1 MRLAFF
7 LLLIVCVLRVHAQDG
22 VHRCV
27 DADGRPL
34 FTDQPCA
41 ALNAT
46 PVATPEKAPPPGVS
60 MTREPTLVVAPP
72 PVLCAGSVGA
82 LKQSVLDAFG
92 ARDPN
97 RLAGLMVW
105 DGAGRQSVVAN
116 IRALGD
122 LMKRPLLD
130 ISEEGAAPMPA
141 PVKAHDDIYD
151 LSTTPGV
158 VNAGT
163 PSLERSPEGE
173 ARALV
178 VRTAGDDGSGNPRE
192 SRFPIVRRSGCLWLR
207 PRGE

>member
-1 MRLAFF
+1 MRLVFF
-7 LLLIVCVLRVHAQDG
+7 LLLISLSLCAHAQDG

-46 PVATPEKAPPPGVS
+46 PAAVPDTLPAPGV
-60 MTREPTLVVAPP
+60 THAEPTLVVSPP

-105 DGAGRQSVVAN
+105 DGAGRQAVVAS
-116 IRALGD
+116 IRSLGAL
-122 LMKRPLLD
+122 MRRPLLEV
-130 ISEEGAAPMPA
+130 SEEGGTPA
-141 PVKAHDDIYD
+141 PTPKPRDDLYD
-151 LSTTPGV
+151 LDATPGV
-158 VNAGT
+158 VNVGSPPLDRA
-163 PSLERSPEGE
+163 EDRSTGE
-173 ARALV
+173 AHALV
-178 VRTAGDDGSGNPRE
+178 VQTAGDDGSGYPRE
-192 SRFPIVRRSGCLWLR
+192 TRFPIVRRSGCLWLR
-207 PRGE
+207 PAR